1 MGYDSTLRFLEYLGE
16 RNARS
21 FEGEER
27 NLLEIKGTFLRTLIE
42 WSNASGMMSFSSMLD
57 FLDFCIA

>member
-1 MGYDSTLRFLEYLGE
+1 MIPLCIFWSIWRE

-27 NLLEIKGTFLRTLIE
+27 NLLEIKGTFLRTLVE
-42 WSNASGMMSFSSMLD
+42 WSNASGMMSFSSVLD

>member
-1 MGYDSTLRFLEYLGE
+1 MILLCVFWCIWWEGNS
-16 RNARS
+16 RS

-27 NLLEIKGTFLRTLIE
+27 NLLEIKGTVLWIGPMPF
-42 WSNASGMMSFSSMLD
+42 GVMSFSSVLD